1 MNTCTQTRSK
11 TQKLIAH
18 ELAHVYHGQVN
29 PSHDFTDV
37 RGIDWFVEGV
47 ATYASGQ
54 CDSAW
59 LERIDEAIRNNEIPG
74 TLDSF
79 WIGKLR
85 YGLSGSVVM
94 YLDNQYGRD
103 KVKELLTVTRR
114 SEFFA
119 NLATDEAKLIAG
131 WRHFMAAR

>member
-1 MNTCTQTRSK
+1 MVASGVGPKLDVLSPVKWDEQACEHVYADKIK

-59 LERIDEAIRNNEIPG
+59 LDRIDEAIRNNEIPG

-79 WIGKLR
+79 WI
-85 YGLSGSVVM
+85 V
-94 YLDNQYGRD
+94 
-103 KVKELLTVTRR
+103 
-114 SEFFA
+114 
-119 NLATDEAKLIAG
+119 
-131 WRHFMAAR
+131 H